1 MAGNMEATARYL
13 GMAEL
18 RNDPRAWGGVG
29 AMQSELAQKAA
40 DAAVASEAPA
50 LINRIML
57 DMTDAQIALMEL
69 GRWARL
75 TTGYD
80 TRETAAV
87 PDDGAIRD
95 GRLHDLERT
104 VGALRSE
111 LDRLLSHLRG
121 V

>member
-1 MAGNMEATARYL
+1 MAGQQEEAMARY
-13 GMAEL
+13 GGGYHPL
-18 RNDPRAWGGVG
+18 RLDDSPQAR
-29 AMQSELAQKAA
+29 SLAQVAVDHAA
-40 DAAVASEAPA
+40 AMVPAEPPA
-50 LINRIML
+50 LVNRIML
-57 DMTDAQIALMEL
+57 DVTDAQVSLMEI
-69 GRWARL
+69 GRWARS

-80 TRETAAV
+80 THETLAV
-87 PDDGAIRD
+87 PDDVMIRE